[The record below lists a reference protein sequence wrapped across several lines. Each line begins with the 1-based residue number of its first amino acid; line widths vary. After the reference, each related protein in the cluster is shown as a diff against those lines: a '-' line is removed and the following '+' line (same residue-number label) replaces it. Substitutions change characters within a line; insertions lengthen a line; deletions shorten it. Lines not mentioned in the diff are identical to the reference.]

1 MVRAIALVA
10 FVFQLVEEPIVPNAG
25 LVTVYGINTPAQV
38 EVREADSIEV
48 PITVMQFDGA
58 PSDGY
63 RSVQASIRYDSAR
76 LQFVSAPPVM
86 AGTLSKPIDS
96 PRSSTTTWRRV
107 TVTWEAPADV
117 RELGHLFTLLF
128 KVLPL
133 PDADGS
139 ALTTIGWDAA
149 LVKDAANTVV
159 KHKAT
164 APTALLIKQ
173 DAEITLLAPIVI
185 VEESSDGN

>member
-1 MVRAIALVA
+1 MIRAIALAA
-10 FVFQLVEEPIVPNAG
+10 FVFQVVQEPTIPNAG
-25 LVTVYGINTPAQV
+25 LVTVYGVNTPAQI
-38 EVREADSIEV
+38 EVRESDSVEV
-48 PITVMQFDGA
+48 HITVMQFDGA

-76 LQFVSAPPVM
+76 LQFVKAIPVM

-117 RELGHLFTLLF
+117 RELGQLFTLQF

-133 PDADGS
+133 PEDAGGS

-149 LVKDAANTVV
+149 LVKDAANTIV

-173 DAEITLLAPIVI
+173 DREVTLIAPIVI
-185 VEESSDGN
+185 KEAAAQ

>member
-1 MVRAIALVA
+1 MVIRAIALVA

-25 LVTVYGINTPAQV
+25 LVTVYGVNTPAQV

-63 RSVQASIRYDSAR
+63 RSVQASIRYDAAR
-76 LQFVSAPPVM
+76 LQFVSATTVLP
-86 AGTLSKPIDS
+86 GTLSKPIDS
-96 PRSSTTTWRRV
+96 LRSSTSTWRRV
-107 TVTWEAPADV
+107 TVTWEAPADT
-117 RELGHLFTLLF
+117 RELGQLFTLQF

-133 PDADGS
+133 PDADGV

-149 LVKDAANTVV
+149 LVKDAAGTTI
-159 KHKAT
+159 KYKST

-173 DAEITLLAPIVI
+173 DREITLLAPIVI
-185 VEESSDGN
+185 TEAATP